1 METVNSVGAHERVIL
16 GTDTPSGTGVTPRA
30 MLRNVALLASLGG
43 VTPEVALCMATGNA
57 SVAHR
62 LEVGFLAEGRPAD
75 LLLMGRIQGSVGDDA
90 LSCFAIGDIP
100 GISMVIVGGQVV
112 VGGRSEQTPPPAIRA
127 AFAKG
132 GQLWQ

>member
-1 METVNSVGAHERVIL
+1 
-16 GTDTPSGTGVTPRA
+16 
-30 MLRNVALLASLGG
+30 
-43 VTPEVALCMATGNA
+43 
-57 SVAHR
+57 
-62 LEVGFLAEGRPAD
+62 
-75 LLLMGRIQGSVGDDA
+75 MGRIQGSVGDDA